1 MTSDKTL
8 VIDASVAVKW
18 VVDEEGTSAALAL
31 RGHAEL
37 IAPEEW
43 VAECANILWKK
54 VQRSELSSDE
64 AAVAARLLERADVDL
79 VPTRRLL
86 DASLQI
92 AIALDRPAYDAVYLA
107 LAMARDC
114 RFVTADERL
123 IRKIARSRH
132 AGLRGRAIALQDR
145 AAFENGSAPTQATPG
160 SDS

>member
-1 MTSDKTL
+1 M
-8 VIDASVAVKW
+8 AVKW

-37 IAPEEW
+37 IAPEQW

-64 AAVAARLLERADVDL
+64 AAVAARLLE
-79 VPTRRLL
+79 LL

-114 RFVTADERL
+114 RFVSADERL

-145 AAFENGSAPTQATPG
+145 AAFENGSAPTQATRG